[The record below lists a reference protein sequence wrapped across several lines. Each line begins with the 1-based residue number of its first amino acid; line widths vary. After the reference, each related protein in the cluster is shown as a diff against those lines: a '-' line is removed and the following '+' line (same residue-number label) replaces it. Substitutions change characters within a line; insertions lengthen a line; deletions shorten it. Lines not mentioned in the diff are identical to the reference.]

1 MLRKIFISVFTF
13 SIFGLSACQSAK
25 EPKYQN
31 VRSFSE
37 GLAPVQVSN
46 GRWGY
51 IDTNNQWVIPAK
63 FEDAQEFKSDRAAVK
78 LKNKWGFINKKGEW
92 L

>member
-1 MLRKIFISVFTF
+1 MFRKMLISVLAV
-13 SIFGLSACQSAK
+13 SALSLSACQTTK
-25 EPKYQN
+25 GPRYQN

-37 GLAPVQVSN
+37 GLAPVQTSS
-46 GRWGY
+46 GKWGY
-51 IDTNNQWVIPAK
+51 INTNNQFVIPPK

-78 LKNKWGFINKKGEW
+78 LNNKWGFINKKGEW